1 VARTPKEKTKPE
13 FFDDEAEAEVIQAP
27 VEPEPVAPTH
37 SPRLLRLSREL
48 GINPEGMTSD
58 ELQDAID
65 DEARLIAREKRS
77 RQGFFDDQAA
87 KQRQQAPVVQ
97 APVIEEDPLD
107 IDVSELGPELQKFIA
122 GVRSEVKKTKDENK
136 SLREALGGVEGKVQT
151 REAVTAVEV
160 LDGAFAALG
169 DKYIPLFGD
178 SLAQDITGTEE
189 MERRNAMLAIAGI
202 DPKNLSD
209 TKAGLTRRLKAAADK
224 MYGKVLKDPEPAPT
238 QDVVKAPVKTET
250 GPYTAKPN
258 GTAPVNRLRDEN
270 GKFIDK
276 WMQAPLAA
284 ATNRGHQ
291 EPRGDSRAKQVVAE
305 GLNSIA
311 SNPDGDHAKLD
322 DFL

>member
-1 VARTPKEKTKPE
+1 MARKPETKLKQE
-13 FFDDEAEAEVIQAP
+13 FFDDEPEAEVVQAP
-27 VEPEPVAPTH
+27 VEPEPSQPQH
-37 SPRLLRLSREL
+37 SPRLIRLAGQL
-48 GINPEGMTSD
+48 GIKTDNLSPD
-58 ELQDAID
+58 ELQDEID
-65 DEARLIAREKRS
+65 LETAYIARERRD
-77 RQGFFDDQAA
+77 RQNFFDDQASR
-87 KQRQQAPVVQ
+87 QRQQAVPPQPVAQV
-97 APVIEEDPLD
+97 VEEDPLD
-107 IDVSELGPELQKFIA
+107 GDFSELGPDLQKFIG
-122 GVRSEVKKTKDENK
+122 GVRSKLKKTEEENK
-136 SLREALGGVEGKVQT
+136 ALREALGGVEGKVQT

-169 DKYIPLFGD
+169 EKYVPLFGD
-178 SLAQDITGTEE
+178 SLAQDIIGTEE

-202 DPKNLSD
+202 DPKNLTD

-224 MYGKVLKDPEPAPT
+224 MYGKVLKDPEPA
-238 QDVVKAPVKTET
+238 KAVETAPAKTET

-258 GTAPVNRLRDEN
+258 GTAPVNRIRDAN
-270 GKFIDK
+270 GQFIDK